1 VPAAAS
7 SLIPA
12 LLDRVAPVVFGVSVS
27 ETEEADA
34 DGVADL
40 RDHFAVVPDPRKR
53 RGVRHTMCSI
63 LVIAAVAVCAGARS
77 FAAIGEWAAD
87 APQWV
92 LAAVGVGRSGC
103 WPQWV
108 LAAVGVGR
116 SGCWPQWVLAAVGA
130 RHDPRRGVYRAP
142 GEATVRRALQ
152 AVDADAVD
160 TAIGTWLRR
169 RETRT
174 PGQGGTGQGGTGQG
188 GVPGVAIAVDG
199 KTLRGTC
206 GRDGSGGVH
215 LLSAMTHHTATAG
228 AMVLAQAQVQGKTSE
243 VAWFAPLLDR
253 VDLAGVVVTADA
265 LHTVREH
272 ARYLTG
278 RGADYVFI
286 VKENQHRLYEL
297 LDGLAWSTA
306 PVHTTCDS
314 GHGRT
319 ERRTIQVL
327 PVPENVGFPGAAQAF
342 LIERYITHHATGTT
356 SAVAVLGI
364 TSLTAARATPPQI
377 ASHVRQHWGIENKL
391 HWVRDVTYGED
402 ASRVRTGTAPRV
414 MAGLRNLAI
423 SALRLA
429 RYPNTAQGLRHMAR
443 DATRP
448 LALLGIPS

>member
-1 VPAAAS
+1 MPAATS

-12 LLDRVAPVVFGVSVS
+12 VLDRVAPALADASVR
-27 ETEEADA
+27 EADA
-34 DGVADL
+34 DSVADL
-40 RDHFAVVPDPRKR
+40 RHHLAVVPDPRSR

-87 APQWV
+87 APQRA
-92 LAAVGVGRSGC
+92 LAA
-103 WPQWV
+103 
-108 LAAVGVGR
+108 L
-116 SGCWPQWVLAAVGA
+116 GA

-152 AVDADAVD
+152 AVDPDAVD
-160 TAIGTWLRR
+160 TAIGTWLGHRQA
-169 RETRT
+169 RT
-174 PGQGGTGQGGTGQG
+174 PGQDGAGQG
-188 GVPGVAIAVDG
+188 VSGVAIAVDG

-206 GRDGSGGVH
+206 SREGTGGVH
-215 LLSAMTHHTATAG
+215 LLSAMTHHTATTG
-228 AMVLAQAQVQGKTSE
+228 ATVVAQVQVQDKTSE

-253 VDLAGVVVTADA
+253 IDLTGVVVTADA

-278 RGADYVFI
+278 RGADYVFV
-286 VKENQHRLYEL
+286 VKENQHRLYDL
-297 LDGLAWSTA
+297 LDGLAWSAA
-306 PVHTTCDS
+306 PVHTTTDT
-314 GHGRT
+314 GHGRI

-327 PVPENVGFPGAAQAF
+327 PAPADVGFPGAAQAF
-342 LIERYITHHATGTT
+342 LIERYVTDRATGQI
-356 SAVAVLGI
+356 SAVAVLGV
-364 TSLTAARATPPQI
+364 TSLTAHQAGPAQI
-377 ASHVRQHWGIENKL
+377 ADWVRGHWGIENRL

-414 MAGLRNLAI
+414 MAGLRNLAV

-429 RYPNTAQGLRHMAR
+429 GHGNIAQALRHMAR
-443 DATRP
+443 DVTRP